1 VTKPSPK
8 QTQLERSPDAQM
20 TSAGMPRRVSVKA
33 CQGEN
38 AIVVVTVLQGQV
50 WMSIV
55 PPFTWEAIMEP
66 GKVDELIRT
75 LTLARDEAA
84 KMAVAR
90 GARVARGDEA
100 TGRVITGGTAR

>member
-1 VTKPSPK
+1 
-8 QTQLERSPDAQM
+8 
-20 TSAGMPRRVSVKA
+20 MPRRVSVKA

-38 AIVVVTVLQGQV
+38 ATVVVTVQQGQV

-75 LTLARDEAA
+75 LTSARDEAA

-100 TGRVITGGTAR
+100 KVRIRR